1 MLEKRPYND
10 YYHYLKNRFNAVTY
24 KVSVDGGFTCPNI
37 DGTVAEGGCTYC
49 NNRSFVPKYLN
60 RKDSIRDQIQKG
72 VESQRK
78 RYGAER
84 FLAYFQAYSNTYGE
98 LDRLEACY
106 REALE
111 HPDIDGLVLGTRADC
126 LPEPVIALLETLAR
140 DFYVAVEVG
149 IESVYDVTLRRI
161 NRGHDFA
168 AVTDALERLS
178 GRGIHIGA
186 HLIFGF
192 PGETR
197 NHWLDT
203 ARVVSGL
210 PVEYLKL
217 HHLQVIKGTVLAR
230 EYYEQPFRVFTFPE
244 WVELVCD
251 FLELLRPDIAIAR
264 MSGSAP
270 THMLIDPQW
279 GRKKHPEVKQ
289 QVMNTLR
296 ERGTCQGTHYPASQY
311 DTISRGSYSSSPHS
325 LPPPVGR

>member
-1 MLEKRPYND
+1 MFEEKPYND
-10 YYHYLKNRFNAVTY
+10 YYHYLKSCFNAVTY

-37 DGTVAEGGCTYC
+37 DGTVSEGGCTYC

-60 RKDSIRDQIQKG
+60 RKDSIREQIDKG
-72 VESQRK
+72 VASQRK

-84 FLAYFQAYSNTYGE
+84 FLAYFQAYSNTYAGVE
-98 LDRLEACY
+98 RLEACY
-106 REALE
+106 REALG
-111 HPDIDGLVLGTRADC
+111 HPDIDGLVIGTRADC

-149 IESVYDVTLRRI
+149 IESVYDGTLERI

-178 GRGIHIGA
+178 GRGVHIGA

-197 NHWLDT
+197 RHWMDT
-203 ARVVSGL
+203 ARVISGL
-210 PVEYLKL
+210 PIEYLKL
-217 HHLQVIKGTVLAR
+217 HHLQIIKGTVMAR
-230 EYYEQPFRVFTFPE
+230 EYYELPLRVFTFHE
-244 WVELVCD
+244 WVDLVSD

-264 MSGSAP
+264 MSGSTP
-270 THMLIDPQW
+270 PHMLIAPQW

-296 ERGTCQGTHYPASQY
+296 ERGTRQGIRYAASSKVAS
-311 DTISRGSYSSSPHS
+311 SRFT
-325 LPPPVGR
+325 